1 VPKCGLP
8 PPIECT
14 QRRCCVT
21 DRSLGKC
28 SSISILYYFGN
39 VQIWSSRMAGLA
51 WSAPVSCVALSM
63 SWSARRAARG
73 HAPGA
78 GCLRHN
84 SFLECYC
91 ACRRHQ
97 DCHCRETQTSVRL
110 RFLGSSRTSR
120 CLPVSDHM
128 GCGAQSAMAG
138 RELNAG
144 HLLAWR
150 IGVAQLAIGVAA
162 VVRSASSSIEPLWPS
177 RRSRRGDRPEDGRM
191 FQIANWHDRP
201 HMRRGSTNQCNPRR
215 RQGGDPLCSRLP

>member
-73 HAPGA
+73 HAPDA
-78 GCLRHN
+78 GCLRHPHPN
-84 SFLECYC
+84 ATLFW
-91 ACRRHQ
+91 
-97 DCHCRETQTSVRL
+97 SVIAPADGTRTATAGKRRL
-110 RFLGSSRTSR
+110 RYVCVFWAALGQAVA
-120 CLPVSDHM
+120 CLYLITW
-128 GCGAQSAMAG
+128 GAG
-138 RELNAG
+138 RK
-144 HLLAWR
+144 
-150 IGVAQLAIGVAA
+150 AQWLV
-162 VVRSASSSIEPLWPS
+162 E
-177 RRSRRGDRPEDGRM
+177 
-191 FQIANWHDRP
+191 N
-201 HMRRGSTNQCNPRR
+201 
-215 RQGGDPLCSRLP
+215 